1 MTPQPWNLSIVLWRG
16 GSCCGKMNVVFFT
29 QPVPLGSPCPRLPV
43 RALPT
48 SCFHKAPALRRFSVA
63 QVRTVSG
70 TLARPRSA
78 QVGAPSSGFFCVLL
92 SEGIL
97 DSASAG
103 LFFVSQKNP
112 VTGHTPSANTD
123 RKSYEFIHV
132 CVWMPAAVCMW
143 EAEDTWEVSWLSPS
157 TMCPGTVT
165 RGAIMPAPHFVIL
178 R

>member
-1 MTPQPWNLSIVLWRG
+1 MSFSHSPSHLARHVPGCQLGPSPPLVFTRPQPSAASVSLRSELSQG
-16 GSCCGKMNVVFFT
+16 
-29 QPVPLGSPCPRLPV
+29 RL
-43 RALPT
+43 
-48 SCFHKAPALRRFSVA
+48 
-63 QVRTVSG
+63 QG
-70 TLARPRSA
+70 LARP
-78 QVGAPSSGFFCVLL
+78 VGAPSSGFFCVL

-97 DSASAG
+97 DTASAG
-103 LFFVSQKNP
+103 LFFVSQKNL

-132 CVWMPAAVCMW
+132 CVWMPATVCMW

-157 TMCPGTVT
+157 TMCPGTWWKAGTVT